1 MKYRKVEKKQLFQ
14 ALTKL
19 EIPIVSKTQWVNV
32 HKDMTKTVSVIQGN
46 EYDAYD
52 SLSRWNI

>member
-19 EIPIVSKTQWVNV
+19 EIQVVSKRQWVNV